1 MLNIGI
7 SCRVTEAK
15 DYFEERNSLSLDWI
29 SLFNRLNF
37 FPILIPN
44 GISNLESF
52 IDNCNL
58 DGVILSGGNNV
69 NPKLYSSNDRLSSI
83 YDIRD
88 KSEFEIIEYCQKNNL
103 PLIGICRGMFILNIF
118 FRGGLSHNIKEHVN
132 QNHKVKISRF
142 NNYFNENKLV
152 NSFHKQGIKKENIS
166 PNMDYFAIS
175 EDGIIEGI
183 YNIENSF
190 YGLQWHPERKPND
203 KQTERFMV
211 DIFNKKIK

>member
-7 SCRVTEAK
+7 TCRLTEAN

-29 SLFNRLNF
+29 SFFNRLDF
-37 FPILIPN
+37 MPTLIPN
-44 GISNLESF
+44 GIANLGSYM
-52 IDNCNL
+52 DNCNL

-69 NPKLYSSNDRLSSI
+69 NPKLYSSTDNLDSI

-88 KSEFEIIEYCQKNNL
+88 KNEFEILKYCVNNDL

-118 FRGGLSHNIKEHVN
+118 FKGSLTHNIKEHVN
-132 QNHKVKISRF
+132 QTHKVKISRF
-142 NNYFNENKLV
+142 NNYFNDNKLV
-152 NSFHKQGIKKENIS
+152 NSFHHHGIKEENIS
-166 PNMDYFAIS
+166 PDMDYFAIS
-175 EDGIIEGI
+175 EDGIVEGI
-183 YNIENSF
+183 CKVEDSI
-190 YGLQWHPERKPND
+190 YGLQWHPERKPID